1 MAVTYVPDALK
12 VSIKMIGSLTEETSE
27 EPKTITPDINVDD
40 DSKWES
46 LVYFKYNKDLVYLV
60 IHVYLY
66 M

>member
-40 DSKWES
+40 DSK
-46 LVYFKYNKDLVYLV
+46 
-60 IHVYLY
+60 
-66 M
+66 